1 MDSMFDTLLQL
12 PLFQGLAQED
22 FTNILAKVKLHFT
35 KHKKGEILVQAGTPC
50 TRLIFILKGRI
61 SATTPATD
69 GSFLF
74 TEQYEA
80 PYLLEPY
87 SMFGMNTD
95 YVATYT
101 ALDEVHSINISKSFV
116 MNELAQYEIFRLNY
130 INIISNRAQTLQRRL
145 WCTNEGDLQNRIVHF
160 ISNLAERPSGKKSL
174 KIKMEDLARIVND
187 TRLNVS
193 KVLNALQDKDL
204 VELHRGEIVVHRL
217 ENLLG

>member
-1 MDSMFDTLLQL
+1 
-12 PLFQGLAQED
+12 
-22 FTNILAKVKLHFT
+22 
-35 KHKKGEILVQAGTPC
+35 
-50 TRLIFILKGRI
+50 
-61 SATTPATD
+61 
-69 GSFLF
+69 
-74 TEQYEA
+74 
-80 PYLLEPY
+80 
-87 SMFGMNTD
+87 MFGMNTD

-174 KIKMEDLARIVND
+174 KIKMEELARIVND

>member
-80 PYLLEPY
+80 PCLIEPH
-87 SMFGMNTD
+87 SLFGMHTTF
-95 YVATYT
+95 ASTYT
-101 ALDEVHSINISKSFV
+101 TVGETHTVCISKVFV
-116 MNELAQYEIFRLNY
+116 MNELTKYEIFRLNY
-130 INIISNRAQTLQRRL
+130 ANIICNRAQTLQRKL
-145 WCTNEGDLQNRIVHF
+145 WDINHGDLYDRIIGF
-160 ISNLAERPSGKKSL
+160 IASRAERPTGRKSL
-174 KIKMEDLARIVND
+174 KIKMEDLAHIVND

-193 KVLNALQDKDL
+193 RVLNALQSK
-204 VELHRGEIVVHRL
+204 ELLELRRGEIIVPQL
-217 ENLLG
+217 EELTR